1 MLTLFWNKVSRTNF
15 SVGFHFFIMHYF
27 QENHKKSINLKKL
40 FDLQLNSIYGIQ
52 ALYLYF
58 SLFCTFVLSDPFYYN
73 TLGYKFLNKIVKSVF
88 KWWCSSPLFTQE
100 QDIFF
105 HVTNILCFGEKSVP
119 IKKNI
124 LELWLKI
131 VHSKSLSCAFGF
143 NMSSIL
149 KCCIIYILK
158 QRGIFLKDVSRRYA
172 ILFFYNSLIN
182 FCNLSLAGRISY
194 ILQCYIIYK

>member
-1 MLTLFWNKVSRTNF
+1 MAYFERLSLCLLYFGIKLVELIFQWAFIF
-15 SVGFHFFIMHYF
+15 SLCIIFRKTTK
-27 QENHKKSINLKKL
+27 NLSINLNKL

-88 KWWCSSPLFTQE
+88 KWCCSPPLFTQE

-131 VHSKSLSCAFGF
+131 VHSKSLSCALGF
-143 NMSSIL
+143 NMSSI
-149 KCCIIYILK
+149 
-158 QRGIFLKDVSRRYA
+158 
-172 ILFFYNSLIN
+172 
-182 FCNLSLAGRISY
+182 
-194 ILQCYIIYK
+194 